1 MVIACNALVV
11 VRVIRGQRLQLDQS
25 QAISRGGERGSLGDF
40 LQDSERKAFG
50 SGGGEELSMCGSL
63 NSLYDLEVPGSSQCE
78 CLCL

>member
-40 LQDSERKAFG
+40 LQDGKGRHLGVG
-50 SGGGEELSMCGSL
+50 SGEELSMCGSL
-63 NSLYDLEVPGSSQCE
+63 NSLYDLEVPGSNWCE